1 MMNDHSFEDSASQD
15 GPNLF
20 QSIGLGGS
28 WMYRIRPSTLQ
39 AIEEL
44 GYQIAPEELGRGAS
58 SVVLCGIQPDSGHR
72 VAIKV
77 IVDPDQPAVMQQF
90 QRERKVLAS
99 KEIPPLVAPAY
110 IHSFHRDNCQPV
122 LIMER
127 VQGERITDYVQ
138 RRELGIPER
147 IELLEKLFE
156 SLSRLHACNLI
167 HGDPSPNNV
176 FVDSHECI
184 RLLDFGNSRRL
195 LAGYQST
202 LESQSRSGTP
212 SIAPAEQTEGELAP
226 SLHTDVY
233 SVASIA
239 YLVLTGETRLPERT
253 AEADEFHR
261 GQLLLHRVPEWFT
274 TILTRMMQRS
284 PSPWTTH
291 HTPNSYAKMAE
302 VIADIRQTRGA
313 TDAKRQRRRRS
324 SRAALAVVSVLAL
337 LTWVWSTM
345 SQNQYDERRVTQHS
359 IRSQIQYALANLEL
373 AGLPKDSGLQ
383 LQLLAEQERW
393 QSDELLLLSN
403 REFKLTEIRVQAR
416 LQEAMLQD
424 QRLNVAL
431 PSLSLMEKCFRST
444 SWVQSAEQHA
454 ENCRQFERELALFRD
469 QINIGMTLGIR
480 GECRRLETQ
489 LSQLLEANSYAAKAE
504 TARSAFLAE
513 RDILPTQ
520 LRRMTE
526 YLDVAAIEESA
537 SLAWQNEAYQLASKN
552 YIKAFDAILDFRY
565 QYESEADQAVRAA
578 QLAQKQA
585 ESQSLVDLLRSQI
598 DSQEVKT
605 DAEMARLQ
613 MELQRVQHDL
623 LATTEVLNWSQQH
636 AAELTSRLLC
646 NFVECDGCEMECQ
659 GDWVNGWS
667 TPIDHKFSPPEGV
680 AKVLMEK
687 AVLQEELERTQQRL
701 QTFEFILER
710 TLQGPASSPT
720 AAPTP
725 AIASASSPS
734 SSRASRIEESNGN
747 SIPIVGDRETFERP
761 APSRSQPVTPP
772 TDEPPIPD
780 EPNSTD
786 QPIDLSY
793 WTDRI
798 EPDRLEDGVAPI
810 AADFSNPRA
819 GQLAGLSLA
828 GVPVSLRY
836 CPLCDSGVFLIGSP
850 ASETGREVDE
860 IQVPM
865 QIEGGFWIM
874 QTECTQ
880 ELWNAVMGLP
890 RGDEQTLRLPVTDI
904 SFVQCNE
911 FIDRA
916 NRLLA
921 QQGEQFGTHR
931 LSLPSEAEWEYACRA
946 GSKTSFYFGDDP
958 TRLEDHGWFKT
969 NANGKLQPVGTKT
982 PNAWGI
988 HDMHGSVWE
997 WTLST
1002 YALRH
1007 DQHSSQWVAALRTSV
1022 DSPRVTRGGSIDSQA
1037 AFCRSACRSLFPP
1050 ARYQKAQGFRMVVR
1064 PDESIAA
1071 LGPNREQAHSR
1082 WVPPR

>member
-1 MMNDHSFEDSASQD
+1 MNDHSFEDSASQD

-20 QSIGLGGS
+20 RSIGLGGS

-58 SVVLCGIQPDSGHR
+58 SVVLSGIQPDSGHR

-90 QRERKVLAS
+90 ERERKVLAS

-110 IHSFHRDNCQPV
+110 IHSFYLDNCQPV

-156 SLSRLHACNLI
+156 SLSRLHTCNLI

-176 FVDSHECI
+176 FVDSHGCI

-212 SIAPAEQTEGELAP
+212 SIAPVEQTEGELAP

-233 SVASIA
+233 SAASIA

-253 AEADEFHR
+253 ADADAFHR
-261 GQLLLHRVPEWFT
+261 GQLLLHGVPVWFT

-284 PSPWTTH
+284 PSPWTALH
-291 HTPNSYAKMAE
+291 PPSSYAKMAE

-313 TDAKRQRRRRS
+313 TDAKRQKRRRFS
-324 SRAALAVVSVLAL
+324 KAALAVVSVLAL
-337 LTWVWSTM
+337 VTWGLNTM
-345 SQNQYDERRVTQHS
+345 YQNQYDERRIAQNS
-359 IRSQIQYALANLEL
+359 IRSQIQQALGNLE
-373 AGLPKDSGLQ
+373 ASGLPSDSGL
-383 LQLLAEQERW
+383 LLALRAEQKRW
-393 QSDELLLLSN
+393 KSDELLSLSN
-403 REFKLTEIRVQAR
+403 REFKLIEIRVQAN
-416 LQEAMLQD
+416 LLEAMLLD

-431 PSLSLMEKCFRST
+431 PTLNLMEKCFKST
-444 SWVQSAEQHA
+444 SWVKSAEQHA
-454 ENCRQFERELALFRD
+454 ENCLQFERELALFRD
-469 QINIGMTLGIR
+469 KINIGITLGIR
-480 GECRRLETQ
+480 TECRRLETR
-489 LSQLLEANSYAAKAE
+489 LSQLLEANICAAKAE

-513 RDILPTQ
+513 RDILPNQ

-526 YLDVAAIEESA
+526 YLDVAALEESA
-537 SLAWQNEAYQLASKN
+537 KLAWQNEAYQLASKN
-552 YIKAFDAILDFRY
+552 YIKAFDAILDFRD

-578 QLAQKQA
+578 QLFQKQA

-598 DSQEVKT
+598 DSHEVKT

-623 LATTEVLNWSQQH
+623 LATKEVLNWSQNH

-667 TPIDHKFSPPEGV
+667 TPIDRKFSPPEGV

-687 AVLQEELERTQQRL
+687 AMLQEELERTQQRL
-701 QTFEFILER
+701 QTFESILER
-710 TLQGPASSPT
+710 TLQG
-720 AAPTP
+720 PTP

-734 SSRASRIEESNGN
+734 SSQSRIEDSNGN

-772 TDEPPIPD
+772 TDEPPNPD

-786 QPIDLSY
+786 QPIDLSN

-798 EPDRLEDGVAPI
+798 EPGRLEDGVAPI
-810 AADFSNPRA
+810 AADFSNPHA

-860 IQVPM
+860 IQVPI
-865 QIEGGFWIM
+865 QFEGGFWIM

-904 SFVQCNE
+904 SFVQCDE

-946 GSKTSFYFGDDP
+946 GSKTSFCFGDDP
-958 TRLEDHGWFKT
+958 TRLADYGWFKT
-969 NANGKLQPVGTKT
+969 NANGELQPVGTKT

-1007 DQHSSQWVAALRTSV
+1007 NQSSSQWSAALRTSV

-1050 ARYQKAQGFRMVVR
+1050 ARYQKAQGFRMIMR

-1071 LGPNREQAHSR
+1071 LGPSR
-1082 WVPPR
+1082 